1 MSPFSNLSN
10 SALPQFLDDSRIA
23 YRGEMGEK
31 QSDVLLNWS
40 EELIKSQQWHLSQH
54 KRAVRCA
61 IELLQN
67 LSKYTSF
74 GSYECTIH
82 GGKVFQMR
90 SCNIVS
96 VEEHNHIS
104 DAWAQANQVSLESL
118 RESRLDKLVAGER
131 TQRGGA
137 GLGFM
142 DLRACSDDHVRI
154 EFIPCG
160 NEQFSFVLSVWIH
173 PSVN

>member
-1 MSPFSNLSN
+1 MSPFSNPSN
-10 SALPQFLDDSRIA
+10 SALPQFLDDSQIA

-31 QSDVLLNWS
+31 QTDVLLNWS

-96 VEEHNHIS
+96 VEEHTHIS

-118 RESRLDKLVAGER
+118 RESRLDKLVVGER

-160 NEQFSFVLSVWIH
+160 IEQFSFVLSVWIH